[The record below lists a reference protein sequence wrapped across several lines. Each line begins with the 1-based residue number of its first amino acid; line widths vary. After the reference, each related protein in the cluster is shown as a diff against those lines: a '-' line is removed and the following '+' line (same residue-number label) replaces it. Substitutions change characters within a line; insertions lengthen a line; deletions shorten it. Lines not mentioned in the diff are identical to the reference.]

1 MSDQAESHLPVS
13 GNLTV
18 NTVAALAGLVTKAA
32 GKADLVIDLQ
42 QVEAVDSAAVSL
54 MLLWLREAQRNKV
67 NLSFV
72 HVPENLLSL
81 ARLYDVAELLPLC
94 RDHAAS
100 V

>member
-18 NTVAALAGLVTKAA
+18 NTVASLAGLVAQAA
-32 GKADLVIDLQ
+32 READLVINFQ

-54 MLLWLREAQRNKV
+54 MLLWVREAQRNKV

-94 RDHAAS
+94 RDNAAS

>member
-1 MSDQAESHLPVS
+1 MSGQVEGHLPVS

-18 NTVAALAGLVTKAA
+18 NTVASLVGLVTQAA
-32 GKADLVIDLQ
+32 GKTYLVIDLQ
-42 QVEAVDSAAVSL
+42 QVEAVDSSAVSL

-67 NLSFV
+67 ILSFV

-94 RDHAAS
+94 HDNAAS